1 MNNDLRTQF
10 LAEYAEEVLARA
22 DERTAES
29 ETLEAANHIDELI
42 KANMELGDNEMD
54 AVIHAIAHFGRSR
67 EIGKELGKS
76 IQRHKPSK
84 LVFWFAIAMISFLL
98 SFGLIFVADHIAW
111 ASGMYKYSFVETDLK
126 VAGIF
131 TSVYATIL
139 AITDPNR
146 IRGCVISLVLMILF
160 KVYWYLPQVSSLPP
174 SLTNLAYISFG
185 ALLFATPLGVLL
197 FVLRL
202 VGPRLTYLQH
212 LSKPLRISRD

>member
-1 MNNDLRTQF
+1 MNHDLRTQF

-29 ETLEAANHIDELI
+29 ETLEAANHLDELI

-54 AVIHAIAHFGRSR
+54 AVINAIDHFGRSR

-84 LVFWFAIAMISFLL
+84 LVFWFAIATISFLL
-98 SFGLIFVADHIAW
+98 SFGLIFVADRIAW
-111 ASGMYKYSFVETDLK
+111 TAGMYTYSFVETDLT

-139 AITDPNR
+139 AIAGPNR
-146 IRGCVISLVLMILF
+146 KRGCVIGLVLMILF
-160 KVYWYLPQVSSLPP
+160 TSYWFLPQLSSLDPW
-174 SLTNLAYISFG
+174 LRNLAYMSFS
-185 ALLFATPLGVLL
+185 ALLFAIPLGVLL
-197 FVLRL
+197 LVLRL
-202 VGPRLTYLQH
+202 VGPRLMYLQH